1 MAPSRVRIPPS
12 PLAQRPPRFC
22 AHPRRG
28 GRAVECGGLENRY
41 PSLGGSRVQIPPPP
55 LDGSTTAAPTS
66 GRASGLG
73 EGLRPPEP
81 LARRAQGVTLVVTLL
96 VLFPDTGS
104 GGELALTVAV
114 SLKLPFVVG
123 LTVRVMVAV
132 APFAIVPIAQT
143 TFWDFGLGVQPELAE
158 PKPAFFGS

>member
-55 LDGSTTAAPTS
+55 PLMPNPMRRIRSPDPPPELRSRAESAQDLPEPPEIPPDRRRDR
-66 GRASGLG
+66 RASAGEADECRPSRGAEYGRLGL
-73 EGLRPPEP
+73 
-81 LARRAQGVTLVVTLL
+81 Q
-96 VLFPDTGS
+96 
-104 GGELALTVAV
+104 
-114 SLKLPFVVG
+114 VG
-123 LTVRVMVAV
+123 
-132 APFAIVPIAQT
+132 
-143 TFWDFGLGVQPELAE
+143 
-158 PKPAFFGS
+158 